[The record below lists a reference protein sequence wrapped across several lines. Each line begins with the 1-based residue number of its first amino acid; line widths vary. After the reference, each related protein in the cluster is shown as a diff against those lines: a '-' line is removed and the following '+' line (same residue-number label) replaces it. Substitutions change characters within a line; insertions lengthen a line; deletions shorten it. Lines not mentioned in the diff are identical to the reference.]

1 MRTALAGIFL
11 SVVVISS
18 AQARAAAP
26 TPAAPPPKD
35 ASVHDSVTVAGRS
48 IRYTATAGTIELKDA
63 TGAPSCNM
71 FYTAFTQDGVSDLSH
86 RPITFLYNGG
96 PGSSTIW
103 LRMGSFAPKRVV
115 TADATHTA
123 PAPYQLV
130 DNGYSLIDKSDLV
143 FIDAPGTGFSRIA
156 PTSKPK
162 DFYGVDQDARAFK
175 QFVERYLTNNHRWNS
190 PKFLFGESYGTT
202 RSAVLSNLLQQDG
215 VDLNGV
221 VLLSS
226 ALNYSSFFGGDGL
239 DMEYYGYLPTEAAI
253 AWYHGRVPHRPANLA
268 AFVQS
273 ARAFALGDYARALL
287 RGADLSDGAR
297 SRIAYQLYS
306 FTGINPQFFLQ
317 ANLRIEPEEFEK
329 EMMRDSNRTT
339 GRLDARFLGIDSKA
353 TGDAPDYDAADVALA
368 SAYVSSFNA
377 YVRDHIGFHTDLLYR
392 PTAYD
397 IVSGPNWDF
406 SHAIDGNQIP
416 FPDVVQ
422 DLHDA
427 MTQNP
432 QLHVFSANGYYD
444 MATPFFA
451 TEYTLDHMELD
462 PTLRG
467 NITYG
472 FYESGHMVY
481 AHVPALAK
489 FKADLARWYDSVL
502 GR

>member
-1 MRTALAGIFL
+1 M
-11 SVVVISS
+11 SVAVFSS

-26 TPAAPPPKD
+26 RPAAPPAKD
-35 ASVHDSVTVAGRS
+35 ASIHASVTVGGRS
-48 IRYTATAGTIELKDA
+48 IPYTATAGTIELQDA
-63 TGAPSCNM
+63 AGAASCSM
-71 FYTAFTQDGVSDLSH
+71 FYTAFTEDGVSDRDR
-86 RPITFLYNGG
+86 RPVTFLYNGG

-115 TADATHTA
+115 TADATHNL
-123 PAPYQLV
+123 PPPYQLV
-130 DNGYSLIDKSDLV
+130 DNGYSLIDKTDLV

-156 PTSKPK
+156 AASKPK

-226 ALNYSSFFGGDGL
+226 ALNYSTFFGGDGL
-239 DMEYYGYLPTEAAI
+239 DTEYYGYLPTEAAI
-253 AWYHGRVPHRPANLA
+253 AWYHNRVPHRSGNLA

-273 ARAFALGDYARALL
+273 ARVFALGDYARALL
-287 RGADLSDGAR
+287 RGSDLSDSAR
-297 SRIAYQLYS
+297 NRIASQLSS
-306 FTGINPQFFLQ
+306 FTGISPQFFLQ

-329 EMMRDSNRTT
+329 EMMRNSNRTT

-353 TGDAPDYDAADVALA
+353 TGDAPDYDPSSVAFA

-377 YVRDHIGFHTDLLYR
+377 YVRDDIGFHTDLLYR

-397 IVSGPNWDF
+397 IVSGPNWDL
-406 SHAIDGNQIP
+406 SHSIDGNQLP
-416 FPDVVQ
+416 YPDVVQ

-451 TEYTLDHMELD
+451 TEYTLNHMELD

-481 AHVPALAK
+481 AHIPALAK

-502 GR
+502 AR